1 MHRRLVLTSLLIL
14 IGSCTNQEELIHTA
28 PPESETVPALTEGA
42 PLVELDY
49 GRFQILYDC
58 QLGEP
63 HRFTYT
69 VGEDKSAIPRVKN
82 FRVDRSLPEGCKGQH
97 SAATY
102 STPSG
107 FDRGHLAPS
116 NHFDDSIQA
125 MNASNMMTN
134 IVPQLSS
141 HNRITWY
148 RTETLTECYRDIQ
161 PIKVI
166 GGVVFGDMPKDLA
179 NDHFVKSHGV
189 ATPEA
194 FWKVLLTTDEAG
206 QPTIIAWWIP
216 HENGLGANLDPFIRS
231 VREIEVQ
238 LGPYEVPINIPDEL
252 KDIKPARSWEL
263 PAGCDLE

>member
-1 MHRRLVLTSLLIL
+1 MRRLLLAPLLIL
-14 IGSCTNQEELIHTA
+14 IGSCTNQETSIHKG
-28 PPESETVPALTEGA
+28 PPVPAATPALNEDVS
-42 PLVELDY
+42 LVELDY

-58 QLGEP
+58 QRGEP

-69 VGEDKSAIPRVKN
+69 ATEDRSAIPRVDN

-97 SAATY
+97 SASTY
-102 STPSG
+102 STTPG

-141 HNRITWY
+141 HNRVTWY
-148 RTETLTECYRDIQ
+148 RTETLTECYRDFK

-166 GGVVFGDMPKDLA
+166 GGVVFGDMLEDLM

-194 FWKVLLTTDEAG
+194 FWKVLLTTDETD
-206 QPTIIAWWIP
+206 QPTVIAWWIP
-216 HENGLGANLDPFIRS
+216 HKKGLGTNLDPFVRT
-231 VREIEVQ
+231 VREIEVL
-238 LGPYEVPINIPDEL
+238 LGPYEPPINIPEEL

-263 PAGCDLE
+263 PTGCDLE